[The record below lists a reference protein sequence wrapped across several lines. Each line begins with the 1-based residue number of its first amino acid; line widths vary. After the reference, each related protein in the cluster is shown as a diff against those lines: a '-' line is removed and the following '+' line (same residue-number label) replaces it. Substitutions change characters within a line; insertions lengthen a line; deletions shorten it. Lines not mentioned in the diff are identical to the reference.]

1 MSRWLSG
8 DRESPQRWAQ
18 SLLARSDWVVLDTET
33 TGLGGTA
40 QAIQIAVVRPDG
52 TPALNTLVRPI
63 GRIPLDSI
71 AIHGITDEMVA
82 GAPSYREV
90 HPVLQ
95 EIVRDR
101 IVIAYNA
108 AFDRRILEQ
117 TARIH
122 QIGQLSATWQ
132 CAMEQY
138 SRYVGQWTG
147 RRGGYSWQRL
157 PRRAE
162 YRERKHQAIDDCLAT
177 LEVIRRMAKG
187 LTTEKW

>member
-1 MSRWLSG
+1 MSPWLSE
-8 DRESPQRWAQ
+8 DRESAQRWAQ
-18 SLLARSDWVVLDTET
+18 SILARSDWVVLDTET
-33 TGLGGTA
+33 TGLDGTA

-52 TPALNTLVRPI
+52 TAALDTLVRPI
-63 GRIPLDSI
+63 GRIPIDSI

-90 HPVLQ
+90 HPLLQ
-95 EIVRDR
+95 NVVRDR

-108 AFDRRILEQ
+108 AFDRRILQQ

-122 QIGQLSATWQ
+122 QTEQLSATWQ

-138 SRYVGQWTG
+138 SRYVGQWSG

-157 PRRAE
+157 PRPSE
-162 YRERKHQAIDDCLAT
+162 YRGRKHQAIDDCLAT
-177 LEVIRRMAKG
+177 LEVIRRMATG
-187 LTTEKW
+187 LTGQQ